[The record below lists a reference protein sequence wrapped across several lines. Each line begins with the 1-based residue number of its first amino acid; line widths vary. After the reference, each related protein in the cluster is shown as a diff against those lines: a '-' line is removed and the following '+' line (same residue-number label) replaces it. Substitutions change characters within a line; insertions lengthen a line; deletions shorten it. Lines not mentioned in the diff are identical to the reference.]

1 VNVYTGSRRTT
12 HAWYIQDSFKAACV
26 CSARLRNLF
35 MTCTCTLNAKS
46 AANQRSPIFPNA
58 SSRKP
63 SLQHCVHRCKNLHT
77 AFAFASAEWTNFQTR
92 AEFTHVS
99 VIVGKVSDIG
109 LKSPRPGWLIPPK
122 ASLPSETKSGSVHP
136 DAFACTT
143 TNKKFL
149 PPRICP
155 YLCTWLPAS
164 ALLFDLSFVRRRSC
178 VLLAILSRNTGGNAS
193 PAFIALP
200 KCLVYASVVNS
211 CTPHV

>member
-1 VNVYTGSRRTT
+1 
-12 HAWYIQDSFKAACV
+12 
-26 CSARLRNLF
+26 
-35 MTCTCTLNAKS
+35 MTCPCTLNAKS
-46 AANQRSPIFPNA
+46 AANQRSQIFPNA

-77 AFAFASAEWTNFQTR
+77 AFAFASAEWTNFRTR

-109 LKSPRPGWLIPPK
+109 FEISPFGVADTAKGIT
-122 ASLPSETKSGSVHP
+122 AVGDKSGSVHP

>member
-1 VNVYTGSRRTT
+1 VHTGSRRTT

-46 AANQRSPIFPNA
+46 AANQRSQIFPNA

-63 SLQHCVHRCKNLHT
+63 SLQLCVCRCKNLH
-77 AFAFASAEWTNFQTR
+77 AASAFASAEWTNFRTR

-109 LKSPRPGWLIPPK
+109 FEISPFGVADTAKGIT
-122 ASLPSETKSGSVHP
+122 AVGDKSGSVHP

-143 TNKKFL
+143 TNKKSSPRGSARTFARGSPPQLCSSTSASSAVGRAFCWLFFL
-149 PPRICP
+149 GMQGEIRP
-155 YLCTWLPAS
+155 LHS
-164 ALLFDLSFVRRRSC
+164 
-178 VLLAILSRNTGGNAS
+178 
-193 PAFIALP
+193 
-200 KCLVYASVVNS
+200 
-211 CTPHV
+211 

>member
-1 VNVYTGSRRTT
+1 
-12 HAWYIQDSFKAACV
+12 
-26 CSARLRNLF
+26 
-35 MTCTCTLNAKS
+35 MTCPCTLNAKS
-46 AANQRSPIFPNA
+46 AANQRSQIFPNA

-143 TNKKFL
+143 TNKKIFPRGSARTFARGSPPQLCSSTSASSAVGRAFCWLFFL
-149 PPRICP
+149 GIQGEMRP
-155 YLCTWLPAS
+155 LHS
-164 ALLFDLSFVRRRSC
+164 
-178 VLLAILSRNTGGNAS
+178 
-193 PAFIALP
+193 
-200 KCLVYASVVNS
+200 
-211 CTPHV
+211 